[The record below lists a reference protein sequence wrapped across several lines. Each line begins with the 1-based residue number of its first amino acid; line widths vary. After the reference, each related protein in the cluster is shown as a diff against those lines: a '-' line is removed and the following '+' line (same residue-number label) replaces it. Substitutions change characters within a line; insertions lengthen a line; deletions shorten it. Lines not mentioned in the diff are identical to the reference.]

1 MLEVQKGYEA
11 ETQRRQRSFSDIAV
25 LCRTHRQFR
34 ILEKCLAKEGIPY
47 VTVGREDFLLD
58 PAVRGT
64 VSFFKSLTEENTQA
78 RNLALK
84 LLWGLE
90 DTEMADSVYQ
100 EAKKKYLPSVEERK
114 TGKDPQL
121 LAGRHEPE
129 EKPGYGQALPDG
141 PFLFNYERIPSEA
154 VPGRRRRS
162 GPPSSEKL
170 QRRSRFSDDPSWF

>member
-1 MLEVQKGYEA
+1 MPEK
-11 ETQRRQRSFSDIAV
+11 FSDIAV

-47 VTVGREDFLLD
+47 VTVGRDRFSLD

-100 EAKKKYLPSVEERK
+100 EAKKKYLP
-114 TGKDPQL
+114 L
-121 LAGRHEPE
+121 LKKGRPE
-129 EKPGYGQALPDG
+129 KILSSWQEDMNLKKSQDMARLCQMALSYSTMKE
-141 PFLFNYERIPSEA
+141 FPSGA
-154 VPGRRRRS
+154 VSGRRRRS